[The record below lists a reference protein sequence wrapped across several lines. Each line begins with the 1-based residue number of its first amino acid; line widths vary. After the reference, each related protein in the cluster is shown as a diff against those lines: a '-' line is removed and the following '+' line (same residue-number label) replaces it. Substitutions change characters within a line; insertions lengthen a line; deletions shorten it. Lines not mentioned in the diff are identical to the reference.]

1 MDYPF
6 STNEHGGIVPGELE
20 RLGIDPRQVVDFST
34 NTNPFGPAPG
44 VLEAEKS
51 VDVAVYPDRD
61 CSVLRN
67 LIAKSSRISEESIL
81 VGNGTSELIWLISAA
96 FLRPK
101 DAVVIIAPT
110 FGEYR
115 RAANMQ
121 AAKIIELHA
130 LPPSFNPPL
139 GKALEVMRRIKPR
152 LVFLCNPNNPTGKY
166 IPEENLQEF
175 AANTPDGCLLVL
187 DEAYLSFVKGLSFEK
202 ILRRNCI
209 VLRSMTKDFAL
220 AGLRLGYA
228 LAEPDLIR
236 RLKNYQPTWSVNAL
250 AQAAGGA
257 AFSELDF
264 YQQKLNHLWKFK
276 SEFFAGLEAIGCA
289 IVPSDVHFG
298 LIKVDHSAQEMRLA
312 LLRQFILVRDC
323 ASFGLPQYIRVS
335 TKLRSDNERLLKSLR
350 ALRKICNHSVE

>member
-20 RLGIDPRQVVDFST
+20 RLGIDARQVVDFST

-44 VLEAEKS
+44 VLEAAKS
-51 VDVAVYPDRD
+51 VDIAVYPDRD
-61 CSVLRN
+61 CSVLRS
-67 LIAKSSRISEESIL
+67 LIAQHSQTSQENIL

-110 FGEYR
+110 FTEYR

-121 AAKIIELHA
+121 AAKIIEFHA
-130 LPPSFNPPL
+130 LPLSFNPPL

-166 IPEENLQEF
+166 ILEEDLQEF
-175 AANTPDGCLLVL
+175 AANLPDDCLLVL
-187 DEAYLSFVKGLSFEK
+187 DEAYISFVKGLSFK
-202 ILRRNCI
+202 RILRKNCI

-228 LAEPDLIR
+228 MAEPDLIQ
-236 RLKNYQPTWSVNAL
+236 RLKEYQPTWSVNAA
-250 AQAAGGA
+250 AQAAGRA
-257 AFSELDF
+257 AFSELAQ
-264 YQQKLNHLWKFK
+264 YQQKLNHLRELK
-276 SEFFAGLEAIGCA
+276 SEFFAGLETIGYA
-289 IVPSDVHFG
+289 IVPSNVHFG
-298 LIKVDHSAQEMRLA
+298 LIKLDRSAQEVRLA
-312 LLRQFILVRDC
+312 LLQQFILVRDC

-335 TKLRSDNERLLKSLR
+335 TKLQMDNEKLLKSLG
-350 ALRKICNHSVE
+350 ALH